1 MMMNIQELSNSL
13 INLPRYAKRI
23 FAIISDI
30 ALCFISLWIAFFL
43 RLDKFL
49 GIEGNII
56 WAALF
61 SILLALPIF
70 WLSGLYR
77 TLFRYSGKSVIISI
91 AFAHLIYALAYISIV
106 TVVSIDGVPR
116 SIGLLQPL
124 VLFFLISGSRL
135 SVRYFI
141 GFDFN
146 KSQIKK
152 IPRALVYGAGS
163 AGRQLVTALENSN
176 EMKVVGFVDDDTIL
190 QNQVLLGQNIYSSKN
205 LKELIEK
212 KNITH
217 VLLALPSVN
226 RVKRKKILDKINQ
239 NKVIVRTLP
248 SLTDLVEGKVA
259 VSDIRDLEVEDILIR
274 DPVTPFNEL
283 LSKNITS
290 KVVLVTGA
298 GGSIGSELC
307 RQIIKLN
314 PKKLLLV
321 EINEYALY
329 KIHAELEEMKS
340 KKSFNI
346 DSNVKIFPLLASIQS
361 YSRMSKIMEVFKP
374 NTLYHAAAYKHVPL
388 VEENIC
394 EGVKNN
400 VIGTW
405 ITAKVALLNNISDF
419 VFVSSDKAV
428 RPTNVM
434 GASKRLCEI
443 CLNSIFENLKSKN
456 SKLSMVRFG
465 NVLDSSGSVIPKFK
479 KQIRDGGPVTL
490 THPDV
495 TRFFMTIP
503 EAAQLVIQ
511 AGAMAKGSDVFIL
524 DMGQPVK
531 IKDLIKRIVN
541 LSGLSIRDENNLE
554 GDIEVEI
561 IGLRPGEKLYEELL
575 IGDNPEPTAH
585 PKIKKSKDNF
595 VNWNKLEPELNKL
608 ENYLKQNK
616 VKETL
621 EILQKLVKGYT
632 RNSAIVDKVYNLDT
646 EIAKDQ
652 QNIHYLK

>member
-1 MMMNIQELSNSL
+1 M
-13 INLPRYAKRI
+13 
-23 FAIISDI
+23 
-30 ALCFISLWIAFFL
+30 
-43 RLDKFL
+43 
-49 GIEGNII
+49 
-56 WAALF
+56 
-61 SILLALPIF
+61 
-70 WLSGLYR
+70 
-77 TLFRYSGKSVIISI
+77 
-91 AFAHLIYALAYISIV
+91 
-106 TVVSIDGVPR
+106 
-116 SIGLLQPL
+116 
-124 VLFFLISGSRL
+124 
-135 SVRYFI
+135 
-141 GFDFN
+141 
-146 KSQIKK
+146 
-152 IPRALVYGAGS
+152 
-163 AGRQLVTALENSN
+163 
-176 EMKVVGFVDDDTIL
+176 
-190 QNQVLLGQNIYSSKN
+190 
-205 LKELIEK
+205 
-212 KNITH
+212 
-217 VLLALPSVN
+217 
-226 RVKRKKILDKINQ
+226 
-239 NKVIVRTLP
+239 
-248 SLTDLVEGKVA
+248 
-259 VSDIRDLEVEDILIR
+259 IR

-361 YSRMSKIMEVFKP
+361 DTRMRKIMEVFKP

-443 CLNSIFENLKSKN
+443 CLNSIFENSKSKN

-465 NVLDSSGSVIPKFK
+465 NVLDPSGSVIPKFK

-495 TRFFMTIP
+495 TRF
-503 EAAQLVIQ
+503 L
-511 AGAMAKGSDVFIL
+511 
-524 DMGQPVK
+524 
-531 IKDLIKRIVN
+531 
-541 LSGLSIRDENNLE
+541 
-554 GDIEVEI
+554 
-561 IGLRPGEKLYEELL
+561 
-575 IGDNPEPTAH
+575 
-585 PKIKKSKDNF
+585 
-595 VNWNKLEPELNKL
+595 
-608 ENYLKQNK
+608 
-616 VKETL
+616 
-621 EILQKLVKGYT
+621 
-632 RNSAIVDKVYNLDT
+632 
-646 EIAKDQ
+646 
-652 QNIHYLK
+652 

>member
-1 MMMNIQELSNSL
+1 MMNIQELSNSL

-49 GIEGNII
+49 GMEGNII

-61 SILLALPIF
+61 SILLAIPIF

-190 QNQVLLGQNIYSSKN
+190 QNQVLLGQNIYSSKD

-212 KNITH
+212 KNVTH

-361 YSRMSKIMEVFKP
+361 DTRMRKIMEVFKP

-443 CLNSIFENLKSKN
+443 CLNSIFENSKSKN

-554 GDIEVEI
+554 GDIKVEI

-632 RNSAIVDKVYNLDT
+632 RNSAIVDKVYNLDI